1 MAFWGLRMMNICFV
15 AVAGVRAEVRRLGIG
30 TGGRSMKLAW
40 TSLSLRSRCHNCPK
54 LRLYISKKELRKR
67 EEWFQK
73 VGSYKLD
80 SILSKS
86 SNNAQ
91 TQRPC
96 EIEYEA
102 GTTPEIGRAAWKV
115 LDSRS
120 WHSIIPWV
128 MRLACGQCAGRSALL
143 LSSQHQHGRSWPCTI
158 PHLVRREGP
167 RALNSCKKTA

>member
-1 MAFWGLRMMNICFV
+1 MEMAFWGLRMMKICFV

-30 TGGRSMKLAW
+30 TGGRCMKLAW

-73 VGSYKLD
+73 IGSYKMD

-102 GTTPEIGRAAWKV
+102 GTTPEIGRAAWKGLGFV
-115 LDSRS
+115 
-120 WHSIIPWV
+120 V
-128 MRLACGQCAGRSALL
+128 MAPHRTLGHEAHLPAVCRDVCAATLFPASAWRKLTL
-143 LSSQHQHGRSWPCTI
+143 HGSPI
-158 PHLVRREGP
+158 
-167 RALNSCKKTA
+167 